1 MKMRLG
7 WTTIQAPLAPAH
19 GNQAVKS
26 RLFAAAGLLICL
38 ALPSCGSGGGGQG
51 NNVQTFHVKLTSTSF
66 PTIVVGNS
74 EQFTAATVDNTTGNP
89 VSVNGVTFSW
99 TSSNT
104 AVATI
109 NSTSGVALG
118 LSVGTTTITVVGTN
132 SDNNGVGMDFTT
144 LTVVNPLTM
153 NAGPLSMG
161 ALNIPYPTT
170 GLGGGGVS
178 PLTWSLLNG
187 TTLPAGLTM
196 SSSGKI
202 SGTPTTAGVSPNFT
216 VQVTDSETPPV
227 SKQTTYSITTL
238 DPADPCSIVTNANPQ
253 MLNGSYAFVLQGF
266 QAATATGTPLA
277 MAGSFAA
284 DGSGTITDGELD
296 VNVAAGPQHL
306 TVDSGVYA
314 VDSSGQGCV
323 QLNYTGGTSNVFH
336 FALSQL
342 LNAGNIGTYGR
353 IIEFDGYQGS
363 QGGSATN
370 LASGVL
376 LLQDPAEFA
385 TSDLD
390 ARFAFG
396 EDGFDMAGKHV
407 AIGGSFSFNS
417 TNGNLTNL
425 AEDFDDGGTIS
436 TVTGATG
443 VASSTATTGTTGRE
457 TVTLTLPGPT
467 TLHLASYIVNQN
479 ELLLVSTDTLSATVP
494 ISSGR
499 AIVTGNSYTASS
511 FSGNYIFRAEGLDY
525 EGDGAACA
533 ANGPCDLTD
542 AGILNADAATGA
554 LGGTLYQVQAGASQ
568 TSTITDT
575 YSVSS
580 STGRIQL
587 SSATGGNLPVLYVA
601 SPVTSGTDAT
611 ESFAAFIVGSGPT
624 QNSANGDPTALF
636 GFIEAQPS
644 GPYSLNSPPAYILAT
659 EDSLE
664 ITDNCVAG
672 NGSFSAGSITFDRD
686 VSGIGGLLTGP
697 ATFSVTVNAGG
708 TLSPGPGTPNNVV
721 GVTNST
727 SASPGKAFLINTTN
741 PVTAIRLFE
750 P

>member
-1 MKMRLG
+1 MKIRPGLTMFR
-7 WTTIQAPLAPAH
+7 TPLARSD
-19 GNQAVKS
+19 GNESVN
-26 RLFAAAGLLICL
+26 RLFTAAAVLLFCL
-38 ALPSCGSGGGGQG
+38 ELSSCGFGGGQG

-66 PTIVVGNS
+66 PTVVVGNTQ
-74 EQFTAATVDNTTGNP
+74 QFTAATVDNTTGNP
-89 VSVNGVTFSW
+89 VSVSGVTFSW

-109 NSTSGVALG
+109 NSTSGVATAVSAG
-118 LSVGTTTITVVGTN
+118 MTTITVVGTN
-132 SDNNGVGMDFTT
+132 SDNNGVGTDFTT

-153 NAGPLSMG
+153 ITGPLSMG
-161 ALNIPYPTT
+161 ALTIPYPTT

-227 SKQTTYSITTL
+227 SKQMTYSITTL
-238 DPADPCSIVTNANPQ
+238 DPTDPCSIVTNANPQ

-266 QAATATGTPLA
+266 QATTANGTPLA

-284 DGSGTITDGELD
+284 NGNGAITGGEMD
-296 VNVAAGPQHL
+296 MNIAAGLQHL
-306 TVDSGVYA
+306 TINGGNYTVN
-314 VDSSGQGCV
+314 SSGQGCV
-323 QLNYTGGTSNVFH
+323 QLKYTSGAENVFH

-342 LNAGNIGTYGR
+342 LNADNAGTYGR

-376 LLQDPAEFA
+376 LLQDAAELA

-407 AIGGSFSFNS
+407 AIGGSFSFDGA
-417 TNGNLTNL
+417 NGNLTNL

-443 VASSTATTGTTGRE
+443 VASSTTTTGTTGRA
-457 TVTLTLPGPT
+457 TVTLSLPGPT
-467 TLHLASYIVNQN
+467 TLHLASYIVNKN

-494 ISSGR
+494 IYSGR

-511 FSGNYIFRAEGLDY
+511 FSGDHIFRAEGLDY
-525 EGDGAACA
+525 QGDGVACA

-542 AGILNADAATGA
+542 AGILSANAATGA
-554 LGGTLYQVQAGASQ
+554 LGGTLFQTQAGANQ
-568 TSTITDT
+568 TSTIAYT
-575 YSVSS
+575 YTVGS
-580 STGRIQL
+580 STGRVQL
-587 SSATGGNLPVLYVA
+587 TSEAGGELPVLYLA
-601 SPVTSGTDAT
+601 TPVTSGTDAT
-611 ESFAAFIVGSGPT
+611 ESIAAFIVGSGPT

-644 GPYSLNSPPAYILAT
+644 GPYSLNSPPAYIFAS

-664 ITDNCVAG
+664 ITDNSVVG
-672 NGSFSAGSITFDRD
+672 SGSFSAGAISPERD
-686 VSGIGGLLTGP
+686 ASGLGGLLSGP
-697 ATFSVTVNAGG
+697 TSFTLTVNADG
-708 TLSPGPGTPNNVV
+708 TLSGMAANPDLV
-721 GVTNST
+721 GATNST
-727 SASPGKAFLINTTN
+727 SVSPGKAFVINTGN
-741 PVTAIRLFE
+741 AVAAIRLFE